1 MDGNS
6 AGAKP
11 IDILLV
17 EDNPADA
24 RLTREAFVD
33 SKMVNA
39 LHHVQNGDEAMAFL
53 RREPPYE
60 DACRPDVV
68 LLDLNMPG
76 TDGRGVLAQ
85 IKADDKL
92 KTIPV
97 VILTTSEADEDIL
110 KSYELHANC
119 YVTKPVDFDKFV
131 TIVQSI
137 EDFWVSVVRLPP
149 VRKLSS

>member
-1 MDGNS
+1 MDSTPN
-6 AGAKP
+6 AKL

-24 RLTREAFVD
+24 RLTREAFID
-33 SKMVNA
+33 SKMVNT

-53 RREPPYE
+53 YRKPPYA
-60 DACRPDVV
+60 DAPRPDVV

-76 TDGRGVLAQ
+76 MDGRAVLAEM
-85 IKADDKL
+85 KADPHL

-97 VILTTSEADEDIL
+97 VVLTTSEADEDIVR
-110 KSYELHANC
+110 SYELHANC

-131 TIVQSI
+131 TIVQAI
-137 EDFWVSVVRLPP
+137 DDFWVSVVRLPP
-149 VRKLSS
+149 QPRVAQ

>member
-1 MDGNS
+1 MN
-6 AGAKP
+6 AAPNAKL

-33 SKMVNA
+33 SKMVNT
-39 LHHVQNGDEAMAFL
+39 LHHVRNGDEAMAFL
-53 RREPPYE
+53 NRKPPYA
-60 DACRPDVV
+60 DAPRPDVV

-76 TDGRGVLAQ
+76 MDGRAVLAEM
-85 IKADDKL
+85 KSDPHL

-97 VILTTSEADEDIL
+97 VVLTTSEAEEDIAR
-110 KSYELHANC
+110 SYELHANC

-131 TIVQSI
+131 TIVQAI
-137 EDFWVSVVRLPP
+137 DDFWVSVVRLPP
-149 VRKLSS
+149 QPPAAR